1 MGEGINLS
9 DEQRRRIETAKS
21 AEEKVQILTEA
32 MEGAELSDE
41 QLDAVS
47 GGFYPT
53 THEEIDALM
62 DFLQT
67 VFDTKGPD
75 VAAIMAFDMGLIPD
89 TGSGG
94 NGSYFIGNKS
104 IDRVRVH
111 LHNELN
117 GISDPL
123 VS

>member
-1 MGEGINLS
+1 MSKGISLT

-21 AEEKVQILTEA
+21 AEEKARILIEA
-32 MEGAELSDE
+32 TEGAELSDD

-47 GGFYPT
+47 GGVYPK
-53 THEEIDALM
+53 THEEIDAIM
-62 DFLQT
+62 DLLQA
-67 VFDTKGPD
+67 VFDKNPD
-75 VAAIMAFDMGLIPD
+75 VAAIMAFDMGLIPYP
-89 TGSGG
+89 GSGG
-94 NGSYFIGNKS
+94 NGSYFKGNKS

-123 VS
+123 VD

>member
-1 MGEGINLS
+1 MSKGISLTN
-9 DEQRRRIETAKS
+9 EQRRRIETAKS

-32 MEGAELSDE
+32 TEGVELSDD

-47 GGFYPT
+47 GGVYPK

-62 DFLQT
+62 DAIQV
-67 VFDTKGPD
+67 VFNKYGPD
-75 VAAIMAFDMGLIPD
+75 AAVTMAFDMGIIPD
-89 TGSGG
+89 DGSGG
-94 NGSYFIGNKS
+94 NGNYFRGNKS
-104 IDRVRVH
+104 IDRVRAH

-123 VS
+123 VG